1 MTPIVFD
8 LDGTLIHSAPDLH
21 AACCKMLRDEAKP
34 EPSLQTV
41 TGYIGNGVPKL
52 VERAMAAAG
61 IAPDQHARLVTA
73 FMKYY
78 DADPATLTVLY
89 PNLRDLLD
97 KLKSEGRKMAVCTNK
112 PEAPAREILRLL
124 DAEHYFEV
132 LVGGDSLPVHKPDP
146 APLLECLKQLNVET
160 CLYVGDS
167 EVDAETADRA
177 KMPMAIFTEGYRK
190 TPVAEL
196 PHDFAFNDFAELG
209 PYIEEMDKNDFE
221 SPDF

>member
-21 AACCKMLRDEAKP
+21 AACTKMLRDEGKP
-34 EPSLQTV
+34 EQSLDTV

-61 IAPDQHARLVTA
+61 IDAGDHARMVKV

-89 PNLRDLLD
+89 PNLRALLD
-97 KLKSEGRKMAVCTNK
+97 KLKAEGRKMAVCTNK

-132 LVGGDSLPVHKPDP
+132 LVGGDTMPTHKPDP
-146 APLLECLKQLNVET
+146 APLHECLRQMGVET

-177 KMPMAIFTEGYRK
+177 KMTMALFTAGYRK
-190 TPVAEL
+190 TPVEQL
-196 PHDFAFNDFAELG
+196 PHDFAFGDFAELG
-209 PYIEEMDKNDFE
+209 PYIEEMDKK
-221 SPDF
+221 

>member
-1 MTPIVFD
+1 
-8 LDGTLIHSAPDLH
+8 
-21 AACCKMLRDEAKP
+21 
-34 EPSLQTV
+34 
-41 TGYIGNGVPKL
+41 
-52 VERAMAAAG
+52 
-61 IAPDQHARLVTA
+61 
-73 FMKYY
+73 
-78 DADPATLTVLY
+78 
-89 PNLRDLLD
+89 
-97 KLKSEGRKMAVCTNK
+97 MAVCTNK